1 MVMLL
6 IRIYVVVW
14 FLVDD
19 LPLRRYDQIVLP
31 RHQGDPAG
39 SWVASSTSYQ
49 EFTHFF
55 GRVPIRSPQTAVFRV
70 RRST

>member
-39 SWVASSTSYQ
+39 SWVASSTSY
-49 EFTHFF
+49 E
-55 GRVPIRSPQTAVFRV
+55 VDKARSGSKEKPAKRAGKPAPSF
-70 RRST
+70 